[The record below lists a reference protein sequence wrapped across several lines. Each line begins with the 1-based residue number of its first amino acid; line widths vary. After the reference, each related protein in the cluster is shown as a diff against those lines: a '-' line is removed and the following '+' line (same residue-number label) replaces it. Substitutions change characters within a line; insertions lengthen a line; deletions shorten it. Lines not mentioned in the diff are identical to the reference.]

1 MARPHVSVSPDS
13 SILHSTAARGEEVPD
28 GAGTELMTQE
38 ETASP
43 EPLGELVSG
52 HSVVLRLS
60 RSLGKPGCFISL
72 PGGIS
77 PAFRGPPPSVR
88 GLVCSRIPSSSGP
101 YPFPSFC
108 DAEIPFQDFE
118 VTACQDVMIP
128 LNLGSSVSRSVSGG
142 PRGKKIHLSSH
153 VYPICMWRKIRGH
166 SQTSANGF

>member
-60 RSLGKPGCFISL
+60 RSLGKPGCFIAL
-72 PGGIS
+72 PAA
-77 PAFRGPPPSVR
+77 PHR
-88 GLVCSRIPSSSGP
+88 
-101 YPFPSFC
+101 
-108 DAEIPFQDFE
+108 
-118 VTACQDVMIP
+118 
-128 LNLGSSVSRSVSGG
+128 
-142 PRGKKIHLSSH
+142 LSEDLLR
-153 VYPICMWRKIRGH
+153 P
-166 SQTSANGF
+166 